1 MSSLCR
7 TRTTSDSM
15 SSVRMGS
22 LAGLPVILEGQARCR
37 VERPVLEKDGK
48 RLRGLVVR
56 RGLGSAR
63 WVDREAIEL
72 IGLVSVIVRVR
83 PVRLPSDT
91 DFALGSV
98 RDASGLTLGRVTD
111 AWLDPETLRVEA
123 LEIVPGLVEALLS
136 GPLRCDRFAVC
147 PCREE
152 PGRVMIPGGLWL
164 ERSAA
169 SRDRDGGR

>member
-1 MSSLCR
+1 MA
-7 TRTTSDSM
+7 
-15 SSVRMGS
+15 SVRMGS
-22 LAGLPVILEGQARCR
+22 LAGLPVILAGQARCR

-56 RGLGSAR
+56 RGLGGAR
-63 WVDREAIEL
+63 WVGREAIEL
-72 IGLVSVIVRVR
+72 IGQVSVIVRVR
-83 PVRLPSDT
+83 PMRLPPDT

-98 RDASGLTLGRVTD
+98 RDATGLTLGRVTD
-111 AWLDPETLRVEA
+111 AWLNPETLRVEA

-164 ERSAA
+164 EKSAA
-169 SRDRDGGR
+169 PRGRDGGR